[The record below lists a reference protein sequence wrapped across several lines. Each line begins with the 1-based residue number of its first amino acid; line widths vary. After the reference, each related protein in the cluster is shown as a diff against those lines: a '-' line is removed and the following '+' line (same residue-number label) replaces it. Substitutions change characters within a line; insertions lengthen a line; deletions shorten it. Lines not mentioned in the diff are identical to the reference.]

1 MGDGDSFSVRHRILN
16 SILFLGLT
24 LSFLG
29 SGINY
34 LLDMP
39 KTGVV
44 APFAAGLYLVLL
56 FYLTRLQRHYSL
68 AIGGAM
74 ALIVVILP
82 VLWLGT
88 TGSLSRVPMMVL
100 LFVPMMAILLDG
112 FVRVSAIGLLIV
124 LCNGLIYWEYL
135 HPQPIHLFL
144 HSPARYLDLAFTLTV
159 SIMSSAIVFGKI
171 FGYYQNEFRRAN
183 HFLQKSR
190 NTQNKLRYLSYHD
203 KLTHVFNRTYFE
215 ERLLQLEQEI
225 HQPIGVF
232 FVDVDGL
239 KFVNDTLGHD
249 FGDQLLMRCVA
260 VLRRIFAASGTLF
273 RIGGDEFVVILENC
287 GSTEMEQ
294 YYAELLKQ
302 VHAELASSE
311 PDYPLQLSFGFASG
325 PNTEL
330 RELLKDAEGKMYRA
344 KLLHQA
350 DDSRSIMQTVQQM
363 LSVRDFATGAH
374 SERLESRIVE
384 LARMVGVPSSSMT
397 DLRLLAKF
405 HDIGKIGIPDPI
417 LLKPGPLNPEEWVVL
432 KKHCEIGYRI
442 AHSSMELRPIA
453 NWILKHHECWD
464 GAGYPLG
471 LKGEEIP
478 LECRLLAIV
487 DSYDAMISDRPYRKG
502 MTTEKA
508 EREIQRCAGSQF
520 DPFLAE
526 KFLELLQAEKEVEK
540 SCFPSPGFSV
550 YAFRGGDA

>member
-1 MGDGDSFSVRHRILN
+1 
-16 SILFLGLT
+16 
-24 LSFLG
+24 
-29 SGINY
+29 
-34 LLDMP
+34 
-39 KTGVV
+39 
-44 APFAAGLYLVLL
+44 
-56 FYLTRLQRHYSL
+56 
-68 AIGGAM
+68 
-74 ALIVVILP
+74 
-82 VLWLGT
+82 
-88 TGSLSRVPMMVL
+88 
-100 LFVPMMAILLDG
+100 
-112 FVRVSAIGLLIV
+112 
-124 LCNGLIYWEYL
+124 
-135 HPQPIHLFL
+135 
-144 HSPARYLDLAFTLTV
+144 
-159 SIMSSAIVFGKI
+159 
-171 FGYYQNEFRRAN
+171 
-183 HFLQKSR
+183 
-190 NTQNKLRYLSYHD
+190 
-203 KLTHVFNRTYFE
+203 
-215 ERLLQLEQEI
+215 
-225 HQPIGVF
+225 
-232 FVDVDGL
+232 
-239 KFVNDTLGHD
+239 
-249 FGDQLLMRCVA
+249 
-260 VLRRIFAASGTLF
+260 
-273 RIGGDEFVVILENC
+273 
-287 GSTEMEQ
+287 
-294 YYAELLKQ
+294 
-302 VHAELASSE
+302 
-311 PDYPLQLSFGFASG
+311 
-325 PNTEL
+325 
-330 RELLKDAEGKMYRA
+330 
-344 KLLHQA
+344 
-350 DDSRSIMQTVQQM
+350 MQTVQQM